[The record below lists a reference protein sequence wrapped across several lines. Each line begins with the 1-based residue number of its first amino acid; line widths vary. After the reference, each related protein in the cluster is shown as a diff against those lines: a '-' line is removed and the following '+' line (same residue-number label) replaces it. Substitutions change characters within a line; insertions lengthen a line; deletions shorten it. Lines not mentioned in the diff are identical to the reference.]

1 MRSACVRRRSAR
13 GGRCGPPTTVAAL
26 LLLCS
31 AFPACAS
38 DDASCP
44 ESFDRRLEVTATA
57 YNSLPSQTA
66 NDPALTAWG
75 DRLEPGMRALA
86 VSRDLIG
93 MGLDHETQVCIE
105 GMPGLWTVRDKM
117 ARRWKRKVDLYLG
130 TDQEAALEFGKRRLV
145 IRWRDG
151 QPE

>member
-1 MRSACVRRRSAR
+1 MRSGPVHRGSAS
-13 GGRCGPPTTVAAL
+13 RCGRPALAAL
-26 LLLCS
+26 ALLCS
-31 AFPACAS
+31 ALPACAS
-38 DDASCP
+38 GEEACP
-44 ESFDRRLEVTATA
+44 GSFDRRLEVTATA

-86 VSRDLIG
+86 VSRDLID
-93 MGLDHETQVCIE
+93 MGLGHETKVCVE

-130 TDQEAALEFGKRRLV
+130 TDEEAALEFGKRRLV